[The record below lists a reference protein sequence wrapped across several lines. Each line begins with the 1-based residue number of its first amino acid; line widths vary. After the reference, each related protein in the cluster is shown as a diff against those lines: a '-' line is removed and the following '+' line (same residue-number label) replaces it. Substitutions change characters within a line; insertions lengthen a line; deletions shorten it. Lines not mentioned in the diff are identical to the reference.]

1 MDLLLLSL
9 LIVTGFVGCAEFGSV
24 ALVHPVIRRLPVEDQ
39 VVMEK
44 GLLRTYGRVMPVGM
58 TAAAIL
64 AGLGVA
70 RYGTVWLGIAA
81 AVLTLALVVT
91 ILGNVPSTCGRAAS
105 RATRCPWTSAPSAVG
120 GTYSRPCAAR
130 CN

>member
-9 LIVTGFVGCAEFGSV
+9 LLVTGFVGCAEFASV
-24 ALVHPVIRRLPVEDQ
+24 ALVHPVIRRLPVEGQ

-44 GLLRTYGRVMPVGM
+44 GLLRTFGRVMPVGM

-70 RYGTVWLGIAA
+70 RYGTVW
-81 AVLTLALVVT
+81 
-91 ILGNVPSTCGRAAS
+91 
-105 RATRCPWTSAPSAVG
+105 
-120 GTYSRPCAAR
+120 
-130 CN
+130 